1 MGEINSNE
9 QLFNNVGGDD
19 SSSGSD
25 SAPSEDNLQ
34 AEDLIKQLPVV
45 DKTLKLQLKKNQE
58 KRKAEEANQ
67 AQSQVKLRRQSSGRN
82 LKKDDG
88 IKRQMSPLKRP
99 LVPEKKEE

>member
-1 MGEINSNE
+1 M
-9 QLFNNVGGDD
+9 GGDD

-58 KRKAEEANQ
+58 KRNYNSELLESTFCSK
-67 AQSQVKLRRQSSGRN
+67 
-82 LKKDDG
+82 
-88 IKRQMSPLKRP
+88 P
-99 LVPEKKEE
+99 KKESRYLKVCVLPASLRDK